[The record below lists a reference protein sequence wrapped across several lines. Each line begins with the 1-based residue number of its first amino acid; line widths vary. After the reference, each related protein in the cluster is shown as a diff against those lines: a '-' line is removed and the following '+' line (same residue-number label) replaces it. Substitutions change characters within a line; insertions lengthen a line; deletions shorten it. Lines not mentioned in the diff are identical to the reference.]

1 MTIIIENLEQL
12 INDDIASAGER
23 GNKALKAMRKHLNDT
38 IAIYTPQI
46 VDAITKAGSYGLLLL
61 NLSLVLLICFS
72 ILKIYR
78 GRLAKSFL

>member
-46 VDAITKAGSYGLLLL
+46 VDAITKAGSYGL
-61 NLSLVLLICFS
+61 F
-72 ILKIYR
+72 
-78 GRLAKSFL
+78 F